1 VTGVI
6 RSVRFRH
13 KLSIVLVGLALVPLV
28 GAGLIVQAL
37 LIRNETSKVDSKLA
51 SGAAAASASYRA
63 QLAGAQSVAMQ
74 LASRPDVARAFRR
87 RDGSDLNLAEVPA
100 GYVVALAD
108 AKGMFAGSEP
118 AGPAWQARAELVPI
132 TGDRRVIVFVPLDDS
147 LVSRIAEAGPIPEGV
162 DVSLVMDGT
171 AVGAPG
177 GAAGPVDGVSKSD
190 PVDGRIGDQRVRA
203 EAIGVEGPAGTQL
216 VASYPLP
223 RLDDR
228 IDSIRLRVLLPMAIL
243 AGLVATIALFAA
255 DRISRVI
262 TDLSGRALAL
272 VDASAEP
279 VARGDEFD
287 ELNSALDTMSTE
299 LTSRRTELEGERAR
313 LKTTLARYGE
323 TLAAT
328 HDQRALLEAVL
339 DTAVQATRARGG
351 RLLLYDATNGE
362 ASEEVRMGTARGSR
376 ADLPMVVTAGAGIEG
391 EALATG
397 RPQVAT
403 APRAV
408 LVVPIHREK
417 TLLGVITVVDP
428 EDGSFGSD
436 DVETLAGLAAQ
447 TGVAVENVRLH
458 LVVKKQAVTDE
469 LTGLANRRQFYEV
482 LGREFERSQRF
493 STPLSLIM
501 FDIDDFKRVND
512 THPMKHLAG
521 DAALRS
527 VADEIAGLTRDIDL
541 DARHGGEEFAILLPQ
556 TDLAGGV
563 QLAERLREAIEVRQ
577 IPFGDQPISVTAS
590 FGVACMPE
598 DTTTLIDLISAAENR
613 MYNSKRNGKNRVTP
627 SPDGD

>member
-1 VTGVI
+1 M
-6 RSVRFRH
+6 RSVRIRH
-13 KLSIVLVGLALVPLV
+13 KLSIGLVGLALVPLA

-37 LIRNETSKVDSKLA
+37 LVRNETTKVDSKLA
-51 SGAAAASASYRA
+51 SAAAAAAASYHA
-63 QLAGAQSVAMQ
+63 QLQGAKSVAVQ

-87 RDGSDLNLAEVPA
+87 RDASGLNFADLAP
-100 GYVVALAD
+100 GYVVSLAD
-108 AKGMFAGSEP
+108 AKGTFAGSAP
-118 AGPAWQARAELVPI
+118 VGPAWKATAVLVPQ
-132 TGDRRVIVFVPLDDS
+132 TNDRQVIVSVPLDDS
-147 LVSRIAEAGPIPEGV
+147 LMSDITGAGPIPEGV
-162 DVSLVMDGT
+162 DISLVLDGT
-171 AVGAPG
+171 AIGAPG
-177 GAAGPVDGVSKSD
+177 GASGSVPGGAGTGD
-190 PVDGRIGDQRVRA
+190 PVDATIGTEDVRA
-203 EAIGVEGPAGTQL
+203 EAIGVDGPSGATL
-216 VASYPLP
+216 VASYPRA
-223 RLDDR
+223 RLDER
-228 IDSIRLRVLLPMAIL
+228 IDSIRLRVLVTMAIM
-243 AGLVATIALFAA
+243 AGLLATIALFAA

-272 VDASAEP
+272 VDAPDET
-279 VARGDEFD
+279 VTGDEFD
-287 ELNSALDTMSTE
+287 KLSSALDTMSSE
-299 LTSRRTELEGERAR
+299 LSSRRTELEGERAR

-351 RLLLYDATNGE
+351 RLLLYDSTNGE

-376 ADLPMVVTAGAGIEG
+376 ADLPMVVTAGSGIEG
-391 EALATG
+391 QALATG
-397 RPQVAT
+397 RPQVSSV
-403 APRAV
+403 PRAV

-417 TLLGVITVVDP
+417 ALLGVITVVDP

-436 DVETLAGLAAQ
+436 DIETLAGLAAQ

-458 LVVKKQAVTDE
+458 LVVQKQAVTDE

-493 STPLSLIM
+493 STPLTLIM

-556 TDLAGGV
+556 TDLTGGV
-563 QLAERLREAIEVRQ
+563 HLAERLREAIESRQ

-590 FGVACMPE
+590 FGVACMPQ
-598 DTTTLIDLISAAENR
+598 DSTTLIDLIAAAENR
-613 MYNSKRNGKNRVTP
+613 MYNSKRHGKNRVTP
-627 SPDGD
+627 SPEGD

>member
-1 VTGVI
+1 
-6 RSVRFRH
+6 VRFRH

-37 LIRNETSKVDSKLA
+37 QIRNEVAKVDSKLA
-51 SGAAAASASYRA
+51 TGAAAGAAAYHA
-63 QLAGAQSVAMQ
+63 QLVGAMNVAMQ

-87 RDGSDLNLAEVPA
+87 RDGSQLDLSSLPE
-100 GYVVALAD
+100 GYVVSLAD
-108 AKGMFAGSEP
+108 SRGTFFGRAP
-118 AGPAWQARAELVPI
+118 AGPSWQTSAELVPSA
-132 TGDRRVIVFVPLDDS
+132 GGRHVIVSVPLDAG
-147 LVSRIAEAGPIPEGV
+147 LISRVAAAGPIPEGIAL
-162 DVSLVMDGT
+162 SLVVGGS
-171 AVGAPG
+171 AVGSPG
-177 GAAGPVDGVSKSD
+177 GVTGAASGLQAGQAVDAT
-190 PVDGRIGDQRVRA
+190 IGDQRVRA
-203 EAIGVEGPAGTQL
+203 EAIRVDGPTPAGALIAT
-216 VASYPLP
+216 SYP
-223 RLDDR
+223 RASLDDH
-228 IDSIRLRVLLPMAIL
+228 IDSIRLRLLLPMAIL
-243 AGLVATIALFAA
+243 AALVATIALFAA

-262 TDLSGRALAL
+262 SDLSGRALSL
-272 VDASAEP
+272 VDATAEP
-279 VARGDEFD
+279 VSGGDEFD
-287 ELNSALDTMSTE
+287 ELSSALDTMSSE
-299 LTSRRTELEGERAR
+299 LSSRRSELEGERAR

-351 RLLLYDATNGE
+351 RLLLYDAANGE
-362 ASEEVRMGTARGSR
+362 ASEEVRMGTAKGSR
-376 ADLPMVVTAGAGIEG
+376 ADLPMVVRAGVGIEG
-391 EALATG
+391 EALASG
-397 RPQVAT
+397 QPQVAST
-403 APRAV
+403 PRAI

-458 LVVKKQAVTDE
+458 LVVKKQAITDE

-482 LGREFERSQRF
+482 LGREFERAQRF
-493 STPLSLIM
+493 ATPLSLIM

-527 VADEIAGLTRDIDL
+527 VADEITSITRDIDL

-556 TDLAGGV
+556 TDLTGGV
-563 QLAERLREAIEVRQ
+563 HLAERLREAIEGRE
-577 IPFGDQPISVTAS
+577 IAFGDQPIMVTAS
-590 FGVACMPE
+590 FGVASTPQ
-598 DTTTLIDLISAAENR
+598 DSTSLIDLIAAAENR
-613 MYNSKRNGKNRVTP
+613 MYQSKRSGKNRVTP
-627 SPDGD
+627 GPDGE

>member
-1 VTGVI
+1 MRG
-6 RSVRFRH
+6 VRFRH
-13 KLSIVLVGLALVPLV
+13 KLSIVLVGLALVPLA

-37 LIRNETSKVDSKLA
+37 LIRNETANVDSKLA
-51 SGAAAASASYRA
+51 SAAAAASASYHA
-63 QLAGAQSVAMQ
+63 QLQGAQNEAMQ

-87 RDGSDLNLAEVPA
+87 RDGSAVNLTDVPP

-108 AKGMFAGSEP
+108 AKGTFAGSAP
-118 AGPAWQARAELVPI
+118 AGPAWRSSAELVPSN
-132 TGDRRVIVFVPLDDS
+132 GDRKVIVSVPLDDS
-147 LVSRIAEAGPIPEGV
+147 LITRIAAAGPIPAGV
-162 DVSLVMDGT
+162 DVSLVLGDT

-177 GAAGPVDGVSKSD
+177 GVAGDVQGVTTGD
-190 PVDGRIGDQRVRA
+190 PVDATIGGQDVRA
-203 EAIGVEGPAGTQL
+203 EAIGVDGPSGTQL
-216 VASYPLP
+216 VASYPRA

-228 IDSIRLRVLLPMAIL
+228 IDSIRLQVLVPMAIL

-272 VDASAEP
+272 VDAPAEP
-279 VARGDEFD
+279 ASGGDEFD
-287 ELNSALDTMSTE
+287 ELSSALDTMSTE

-351 RLLLYDATNGE
+351 RLLLYDSTNGE

-376 ADLPMVVTAGAGIEG
+376 ADLPMVVTAGSGIEG
-391 EALATG
+391 QALATG
-397 RPQVAT
+397 QPQVSSV
-403 APRAV
+403 PRAV

-428 EDGSFGSD
+428 EDGSFGRD

-527 VADEIAGLTRDIDL
+527 VADEISGLTRDIDL

-556 TDLAGGV
+556 TDLVGGV
-563 QLAERLREAIEVRQ
+563 HLAERLREAIETRQ

-598 DTTTLIDLISAAENR
+598 DTTTLIDLIAAAENR

>member
-1 VTGVI
+1 M
-6 RSVRFRH
+6 RSVRIRH
-13 KLSIVLVGLALVPLV
+13 KLSIGLVALTLVPLAC
-28 GAGLIVQAL
+28 AGLIVQAL
-37 LIRNETSKVDSKLA
+37 LVRNETTTVDSKLA
-51 SGAAAASASYRA
+51 RAAAAAAASYHA
-63 QLAGAQSVAMQ
+63 QLEGAKSVAVQ
-74 LASRPDVARAFRR
+74 LASRPDVARAFRS
-87 RDGSDLNLAEVPA
+87 RDASSLSLTDVPT
-100 GYVVALAD
+100 GYVVSLVD
-108 AKGMFAGSEP
+108 AKGTFAGSAP
-118 AGPAWQARAELVPI
+118 DGPAWQATAVLVPHI
-132 TGDRRVIVFVPLDDS
+132 DDRQVIVSVPLDDA
-147 LVSRIAEAGPIPEGV
+147 LMSRITGAGPIPDGV
-162 DVSLVMDGT
+162 DISLVMDST

-177 GAAGPVDGVSKSD
+177 GASGAVQGVGTGD
-190 PVDGRIGDQRVRA
+190 PVDATIGTQDVRA
-203 EAIGVEGPAGTQL
+203 EAIGVEGPSGAAL
-216 VASYPLP
+216 VASYPRA

-228 IDSIRLRVLLPMAIL
+228 IDSIRLRVLGTMAIL
-243 AGLVATIALFAA
+243 AGLLATIALFAA

-272 VDASAEP
+272 VDAPAETSTG
-279 VARGDEFD
+279 GDEFD
-287 ELNSALDTMSTE
+287 ELSSALDTMSSE
-299 LTSRRTELEGERAR
+299 LSSRRTELEGERAR

-351 RLLLYDATNGE
+351 RLLLYDSTNGE

-376 ADLPMVVTAGAGIEG
+376 ADLPMVVTAGSGIEG
-391 EALATG
+391 QALATG
-397 RPQVAT
+397 RPQVSSV
-403 APRAV
+403 PRAV

-417 TLLGVITVVDP
+417 ALLGVITVVDP
-428 EDGSFGSD
+428 EEGSFGSD
-436 DVETLAGLAAQ
+436 DIETLAGLAAQ

-458 LVVKKQAVTDE
+458 LVVQKQAVTDE

-527 VADEIAGLTRDIDL
+527 VADEISGLTRDIDL

-556 TDLAGGV
+556 TDLTGGV
-563 QLAERLREAIEVRQ
+563 NLAERLREAIESRQ

-598 DTTTLIDLISAAENR
+598 DSTTLIDLIAAAENR
-613 MYNSKRNGKNRVTP
+613 MYNSKRNGKNRVSP
-627 SPDGD
+627 SPEGD

>member
-1 VTGVI
+1 M

-13 KLSIVLVGLALVPLV
+13 KLSIVLVGLALVPLI

-37 LIRNETSKVDSKLA
+37 MIRNETTNVDSKLA
-51 SGAAAASASYRA
+51 SGAAAAAASYRA
-63 QLAGAQSVAMQ
+63 ELAGAQSTAMQ
-74 LASRPDVARAFRR
+74 LAARPDVARAFRR
-87 RDGSDLNLAEVPA
+87 RDASGLDLSNLPN
-100 GYVVALAD
+100 GYVFSLSD
-108 AKGMFAGSEP
+108 AKGTFAGSVP
-118 AGPAWQARAELVPI
+118 AGPAWWASAELVPRA
-132 TGDRRVIVFVPLDDS
+132 GDRRVIVSVPLDES
-147 LVSRIAEAGPIPEGV
+147 LLSRLSDAGPVPEGV
-162 DVSLVMDGT
+162 DLSLVLGGT

-177 GAAGPVDGVSKSD
+177 GADGPAQGVRTGD
-190 PVDGRIGDQRVRA
+190 AADARIGNQRVRA
-203 EAIGVEGPAGTQL
+203 EAISVDGPAGPGTAEL
-216 VASYPLP
+216 VASYPRS

-228 IDSIRLRVLLPMAIL
+228 IDSIRLRLLVPMAIL

-262 TDLSGRALAL
+262 TVLSGRALAI
-272 VDASAEP
+272 VDAPAEP
-279 VARGDEFD
+279 ASGGDEFD
-287 ELNSALDTMSTE
+287 ELSSALDTMSSE
-299 LTSRRTELEGERAR
+299 LSSRRTELEGERAR

-351 RLLLYDATNGE
+351 RLLLYDSTSGE

-376 ADLPMVVTAGAGIEG
+376 ADLPMVVTAGSGIEG

-397 RPQVAT
+397 RPQVASE
-403 APRAV
+403 PRAI

-417 TLLGVITVVDP
+417 ALLGVITVVDP
-428 EDGSFGSD
+428 EDGSFASD
-436 DVETLAGLAAQ
+436 DIETLAGLAAQ

-458 LVVKKQAVTDE
+458 LVVQKQAVTDE

-556 TDLAGGV
+556 TDLPGGV
-563 QLAERLREAIEVRQ
+563 HLAERLREAIQGRQ
-577 IPFGDQPISVTAS
+577 IPFGDQPIAVTAS
-590 FGVACMPE
+590 FGVACTP
-598 DTTTLIDLISAAENR
+598 DDATTLIELISAAENR
-613 MYNSKRNGKNRVTP
+613 MYNSKRSGKNRVTP
-627 SPDGD
+627 SPNGD

>member
-1 VTGVI
+1 M

-28 GAGLIVQAL
+28 GAGLIVQSL
-37 LIRNETSKVDSKLA
+37 LIGDEVNKVDSKLA
-51 SGAAAASASYRA
+51 TGAAAASASYRA
-63 QLAGAQSVAMQ
+63 VLVGAQSTAIQ
-74 LASRPDVARAFRR
+74 LAARPDVARAFRR
-87 RDGSDLNLAEVPA
+87 RDASQLDLSSVPS
-100 GYVVALAD
+100 GYVVSLSD
-108 AKGMFAGSEP
+108 AKGTFFGSPPE
-118 AGPAWQARAELVPI
+118 GNAWQTNAELLPRA
-132 TGDRRVIVFVPLDDS
+132 GDRRVIVAVPLDGD
-147 LVSRIAEAGPIPEGV
+147 LVARIADAGPIPEGV
-162 DVSLVMDGT
+162 ALSLVVAGA

-177 GAAGPVDGVSKSD
+177 GVAGAVDGLRTGD
-190 PVDGRIGDQRVRA
+190 PVDANIGDQHVRA
-203 EAIGVEGPAGTQL
+203 EAIRVDGPNPAGAQL
-216 VASYPLP
+216 VTSYPRA

-228 IDSIRLRVLLPMAIL
+228 IDSIRLRLLLPMTIL

-272 VDASAEP
+272 ANTPAEP
-279 VARGDEFD
+279 VAGGDEFD
-287 ELNSALDTMSTE
+287 ELSSALDTMSSE
-299 LTSRRTELEGERAR
+299 LTTRRTELEGERAR

-351 RLLLYDATNGE
+351 RLLLYDSTNGE

-376 ADLPMVVTAGAGIEG
+376 ADLPMVVTAGTGIEG
-391 EALATG
+391 QALATG
-397 RPQVAT
+397 LPQVASV
-403 APRAV
+403 PRAV

-417 TLLGVITVVDP
+417 ALLGVITVVDP
-428 EDGSFGSD
+428 EEGSFRSD
-436 DVETLAGLAAQ
+436 DVETLSGLAAQ

-493 STPLSLIM
+493 GTPLSLIM

-527 VADEIAGLTRDIDL
+527 VAAEISGLTRDIDL

-563 QLAERLREAIEVRQ
+563 RLAERLRLAIEQRQ
-577 IPFGDQPISVTAS
+577 IPFSEQPIAVTAS
-590 FGVACMPE
+590 FGVACTP
-598 DTTTLIDLISAAENR
+598 DDSSTLIELISAAENR
-613 MYNSKRNGKNRVTP
+613 MYQSKRTGKNRVTP
-627 SPDGD
+627 APDGD

>member
-1 VTGVI
+1 
-6 RSVRFRH
+6 VRFRH

-37 LIRNETSKVDSKLA
+37 QIRNEVAKVDSKLA
-51 SGAAAASASYRA
+51 TGAAAAAAAYRA
-63 QLAGAQSVAMQ
+63 QLVGAKNVAMQ

-87 RDGSDLNLAEVPA
+87 RDGSQLDLSSLPP
-100 GYVVALAD
+100 GYVVSLAD
-108 AKGMFAGSEP
+108 SRGTFFGRVPS
-118 AGPAWQARAELVPI
+118 GPGWQTSAELVPR
-132 TGDRRVIVFVPLDDS
+132 TGDRRVVVSVPLDDG
-147 LVSRIAEAGPIPEGV
+147 LISRVAGAGPIPEGIAL
-162 DVSLVMDGT
+162 SLVVGGSAVGSPGGVAGT
-171 AVGAPG
+171 ASGLRPG
-177 GAAGPVDGVSKSD
+177 QPVDAS
-190 PVDGRIGDQRVRA
+190 IGDQRVRA
-203 EAIGVEGPAGTQL
+203 EAVRVDGPTPAGAMIVT
-216 VASYPLP
+216 SYP
-223 RLDDR
+223 RTNLDDH
-228 IDSIRLRVLLPMAIL
+228 IDSIRLRLLLPMAIL
-243 AGLVATIALFAA
+243 AALVATIALFTA

-262 TDLSGRALAL
+262 SDLSGRALSL
-272 VDASAEP
+272 VDATAEP
-279 VARGDEFD
+279 VAGGDEFD
-287 ELNSALDTMSTE
+287 ELSSALDTMSSE
-299 LTSRRTELEGERAR
+299 LTSRRSELEGERAR

-362 ASEEVRMGTARGSR
+362 ASEEVRMGTAKGSR
-376 ADLPMVVTAGAGIEG
+376 ADLPMVVRAGVGIEG
-391 EALATG
+391 EALVSG
-397 RPQVAT
+397 QPQVASS
-403 APRAV
+403 PRAI
-408 LVVPIHREK
+408 LVVPIHRET

-458 LVVKKQAVTDE
+458 LVVKKQAITDE

-482 LGREFERSQRF
+482 LGREFERAQRF
-493 STPLSLIM
+493 ATPLSLIM

-527 VADEIAGLTRDIDL
+527 VADEITSITRDIDL

-556 TDLAGGV
+556 TDLTGGV
-563 QLAERLREAIEVRQ
+563 HLAERLREAIEGRE
-577 IPFGDQPISVTAS
+577 IAFGDQPITVTAS
-590 FGVACMPE
+590 FGVASTPQ
-598 DTTTLIDLISAAENR
+598 DSTSLIDLIAAAENR
-613 MYNSKRNGKNRVTP
+613 MYQSKRSGKNRVTP
-627 SPDGD
+627 QPEGD